1 MLSLDQLNWHDTIDR
16 LNGVGPV
23 ATNHFSTLGITTI
36 KDLMFHFPFRYED
49 IQTRPL
55 DSILDNEKVTL
66 KGTVVSPPVVNY
78 YGGKKSRL
86 TFRMSLDEH
95 NIISVSFFNQPY
107 YAKSIELGQEKAVY
121 GKWQSDRQN
130 LLGMRVIKL
139 NESEG
144 DFNPVY
150 SSTKGLKQTQ
160 IVKAIKAAFDAAA
173 KSIEEVLPDFL
184 NEKYRLLPL
193 SQALYQMH
201 FPKNMKE
208 FENAER
214 KIIFQEF
221 FLYQWR
227 LQTTMKQT
235 QKDKGVRIL
244 YDNHDLKEIIR
255 QLPYDLTLAQKQA
268 VNDIC
273 YDLLAPYP
281 MRRMLQGDVGS
292 GKTLVAFLG
301 MMASVLAGYQ
311 AVLMVP
317 TEILAKQHVA
327 NFNRIFEPM
336 GYRAEILV
344 SAMKAKDKKAV
355 IEGIEHGRIRI
366 IIGTHALIQPA
377 VIYKQLG
384 IAIIDEQHRFGVDQ
398 RQALM
403 DKVQATETLNILQMT
418 ATPIPRSLAQ
428 TIYGDMTVST
438 IDQLP
443 KGRIPIETKVID
455 EDKIQILYDK
465 MYTELKQGHQIY
477 YVLPII
483 DQSEYLEQI
492 ENVNAIKEK
501 LSIKFSDW
509 QVDALHG
516 QLSKEE
522 QQSIMTQYEQND
534 IQILVATTMVEVGVD
549 VPNATVIVI
558 HSAERFGLAQLHQLR
573 GRVGRSNL
581 PSYCY
586 LIGKPTTEQG
596 KKRLEIMESESDGF
610 VISQE
615 DMKIRGMG
623 DILGLAQSGIP
634 QFEYANLIE
643 DQHIHVVA
651 REEVTN
657 LLNHPLAIEDRE
669 IEKIVNWLTNQQI
682 KI

>member
-1 MLSLDQLNWHDTIDR
+1 MDQLNWNETINK

-23 ATNHFSTLGITTI
+23 ATDKFASIGVNTI
-36 KDLMFHFPFRYED
+36 RDLMFHFPFRYED
-49 IQTRPL
+49 LQARPL
-55 DSILDNEKVTL
+55 ESILDGEKVTL
-66 KGTVVSPPVVNY
+66 KGTVVTPAVVNY
-78 YGGKKSRL
+78 FGGRKSRL

-107 YAKSIELGQEKAVY
+107 LAKSVEVGQEKAIF
-121 GKWQSDRQN
+121 GKWHSDRQN
-130 LLGMRVIKL
+130 LLGMKIIKL
-139 NESEG
+139 NEDNG

-150 SSTKGLKQTQ
+150 STTKGLKQTQ
-160 IVKAIKAAFDAAA
+160 IIKAIKSAFEASSS
-173 KSIEEVLPDFL
+173 SIVEVIPD
-184 NEKYRLLPL
+184 NINHKYRLLPL
-193 SQALYQMH
+193 NKALYQMH
-201 FPKNMKE
+201 FPKDAREFKE
-208 FENAER
+208 AER

-227 LQTTMKQT
+227 LQATMQQS
-235 QKDKGVRIL
+235 QKETGIRVL
-244 YDNHDLKEIIR
+244 YDNHDLKEIVT
-255 QLPYDLTLAQKQA
+255 QLPYQLTEAQKKA
-268 VNDIC
+268 VNEIC

-301 MMASVLAGYQ
+301 MMAAVLAGYQ

-317 TEILAKQHVA
+317 TEILAKQHVVS
-327 NFNRIFEPM
+327 FNRIFEDI
-336 GYRAEILV
+336 GYHSEILV
-344 SAMKAKDKKAV
+344 SAMKAKEKKDVLDGLAS
-355 IEGIEHGRIRI
+355 GRIRI
-366 IIGTHALIQPA
+366 VIGTHALIQPA
-377 VIYKQLG
+377 VTYKQLG

-398 RQALM
+398 RHALM
-403 DKVQATETLNILQMT
+403 EKVEAEETLNILQMT

-443 KGRIPIETKVID
+443 KGRIPIETKLID
-455 EDKIQILYDK
+455 EDNLDFLYNK
-465 MYTELKQGHQIY
+465 MVEELKEGHQIY

-483 DQSEYLEQI
+483 DQSEHLEQI

-501 LSIKFSDW
+501 LSVQFPEW
-509 QVDALHG
+509 NVGALHG
-516 QLSKEE
+516 QLSKDD
-522 QQSIMTQYEQND
+522 QQQVMNAYEQNKL
-534 IQILVATTMVEVGVD
+534 QILVATTMVEVGVD
-549 VPNATVIVI
+549 VPNATIIVI

-596 KKRLEIMESESDGF
+596 KKRLEIMEQESDGF
-610 VISQE
+610 IISQE

-634 QFEYANLIE
+634 QFKYANLFE
-643 DQHIHVVA
+643 DQHIHKVA
-651 REEVTN
+651 KDEVTWY
-657 LLNHPLAIEDRE
+657 LNHPLELEDQEINAI
-669 IEKIVNWLTNQQI
+669 INWLTNQQI

>member
-1 MLSLDQLNWHDTIDR
+1 MDQLNWNETINK

-23 ATNHFSTLGITTI
+23 ATDKFASIGVNTI
-36 KDLMFHFPFRYED
+36 RDLMFHFPFRYED
-49 IQTRPL
+49 LQARPL
-55 DSILDNEKVTL
+55 ESILDGEKVTL
-66 KGTVVSPPVVNY
+66 KGTVVTPAVVNY
-78 YGGKKSRL
+78 FGGRKSRL

-107 YAKSIELGQEKAVY
+107 LAKSVEVGQEKAIF

-130 LLGMRVIKL
+130 LLGMKIIKL
-139 NESEG
+139 NEDNG

-150 SSTKGLKQTQ
+150 STTKGLKQTQ
-160 IVKAIKAAFDAAA
+160 IIKAIKSAFEASSS
-173 KSIEEVLPDFL
+173 SIVEVIPDNINL
-184 NEKYRLLPL
+184 KYRLLPL
-193 SQALYQMH
+193 NKALYQMH
-201 FPKNMKE
+201 FPKDAREFKE
-208 FENAER
+208 AER

-227 LQTTMKQT
+227 LQATMQQS
-235 QKDKGVRIL
+235 QKETGIRVL
-244 YDNHDLKEIIR
+244 YDNHDLKEIVT
-255 QLPYDLTLAQKQA
+255 QLPYQLTEAQKKA
-268 VNDIC
+268 VNEIC

-301 MMASVLAGYQ
+301 MMAAVLAGYQ

-317 TEILAKQHVA
+317 TEILAKQHVV
-327 NFNRIFEPM
+327 NFNRIFEDI
-336 GYRAEILV
+336 GYHSEILV
-344 SAMKAKDKKAV
+344 SAMKAKEKKDVLDGLAS
-355 IEGIEHGRIRI
+355 GRIRI
-366 IIGTHALIQPA
+366 VIGTHALIQPA
-377 VIYKQLG
+377 VTYKQLG

-398 RQALM
+398 RHALM
-403 DKVQATETLNILQMT
+403 EKVEAEETLNILQMT

-443 KGRIPIETKVID
+443 KGRIPIETKLID
-455 EDKIQILYDK
+455 EDNLDFLYNK
-465 MYTELKQGHQIY
+465 MVEELKEGHQIY

-483 DQSEYLEQI
+483 DQSEHLEQI

-501 LSIKFSDW
+501 LSVQFPEW
-509 QVDALHG
+509 NVGALHG
-516 QLSKEE
+516 QLSKDD
-522 QQSIMTQYEQND
+522 QQQVMNAYEQNKL
-534 IQILVATTMVEVGVD
+534 QILVATTMVEVGVD
-549 VPNATVIVI
+549 VPNATIIVI

-573 GRVGRSNL
+573 GRVGRSSL

-596 KKRLEIMESESDGF
+596 KKRLEIMEQESDGF
-610 VISQE
+610 IISQE

-634 QFEYANLIE
+634 QFKYANLFE
-643 DQHIHVVA
+643 DQHIHKVA
-651 REEVTN
+651 KDEVTWY
-657 LLNHPLAIEDRE
+657 LNHPLELEDQEINAI
-669 IEKIVNWLTNQQI
+669 INWLTNQQI

>member
-1 MLSLDQLNWHDTIDR
+1 MDQLNWNDTINK

-23 ATNHFSTLGITTI
+23 ATDKFASLGVSTI

-49 IQTRPL
+49 LQARPL
-55 DSILDNEKVTL
+55 DSILDGENVTL

-78 YGGKKSRL
+78 FGGRKSRL
-86 TFRMSLDEH
+86 TFRISLDEH
-95 NIISVSFFNQPY
+95 NIISASFFNQPY
-107 YAKSIELGQEKAVY
+107 LAKTIEVGEEKAIF

-130 LLGMRVIKL
+130 LLGMRIIKL
-139 NESEG
+139 NDSNG

-150 SSTKGLKQTQ
+150 SSTKGLKQPQ
-160 IVKAIKAAFDAAA
+160 IIKAIKTAFESSFD
-173 KSIEEVLPDFL
+173 SIDEVIPEDI
-184 NEKYRLLPL
+184 NHKYRLLPL
-193 SQALYQMH
+193 NKALYQMH
-201 FPKNMKE
+201 FPKNAQEFKE
-208 FENAER
+208 AER

-227 LQTTMKQT
+227 LQTTMQQS
-235 QKDKGVRIL
+235 QKDNGVRVL
-244 YDNHDLKEIIR
+244 YDNHDLKEIITE
-255 QLPYDLTLAQKQA
+255 LPYQLTDAQKKA
-268 VNDIC
+268 VNEIC

-292 GKTLVAFLG
+292 GKTLVAFMG
-301 MMASVLAGYQ
+301 MMAAILAGYQ

-336 GYRAEILV
+336 GYHAEILV
-344 SAMKAKDKKAV
+344 SAMKAKEKKLV
-355 IEGIEHGRIRI
+355 LDGISSGRIRI

-377 VIYKQLG
+377 VTYKQLG

-398 RQALM
+398 RHALM
-403 DKVQATETLNILQMT
+403 EKVQAKETLNILQMT

-428 TIYGDMTVST
+428 TLYGDMTVST

-443 KGRIPIETKVID
+443 KGRIPIETKIVD
-455 EDKIQILYDK
+455 EDNIDILYNK
-465 MYTELKQGHQIY
+465 MAVELGQGHQIY

-483 DQSEYLEQI
+483 DQSEHLEQI

-501 LSIKFSDW
+501 LSNRFPEW
-509 QVDALHG
+509 NVGALHG
-516 QLSKEE
+516 QLSKDE
-522 QQSIMTQYEQND
+522 QQHVMNEYEQNS

-549 VPNATVIVI
+549 VPNATIIVI

-596 KKRLEIMESESDGF
+596 KKRLEIMEQQSDGF

-634 QFEYANLIE
+634 QFKYANLIE
-643 DQHIHVVA
+643 DQHIHNVA
-651 REEVTN
+651 KEEVVWYLKN
-657 LLNHPLAIEDRE
+657 PLKIENQE
-669 IEKIVNWLTNQQI
+669 VETIINWLTNQQI

>member
-1 MLSLDQLNWHDTIDR
+1 MDQLNWNETINK

-23 ATNHFSTLGITTI
+23 ATDKFASIGVNTI
-36 KDLMFHFPFRYED
+36 RDLMFHFPFRYED
-49 IQTRPL
+49 LQARPL
-55 DSILDNEKVTL
+55 ESILDGEKVTL
-66 KGTVVSPPVVNY
+66 KGTVVTPAVVNY
-78 YGGKKSRL
+78 FGGRKSRL

-107 YAKSIELGQEKAVY
+107 LAKSVEVGQEKAIF
-121 GKWQSDRQN
+121 GKWHSDRQN
-130 LLGMRVIKL
+130 LLGMKIIKL
-139 NESEG
+139 NEDNG

-150 SSTKGLKQTQ
+150 STTKGLKQTQ
-160 IVKAIKAAFDAAA
+160 IIKAIKSAFEASSS
-173 KSIEEVLPDFL
+173 SIVEVIPD
-184 NEKYRLLPL
+184 NINHKYRLLPL
-193 SQALYQMH
+193 NKALYQMH
-201 FPKNMKE
+201 FPKDARE
-208 FENAER
+208 FKKAER

-227 LQTTMKQT
+227 LQATMQQS
-235 QKDKGVRIL
+235 QKETGIRVL
-244 YDNHDLKEIIR
+244 YDNHDLKEIVT
-255 QLPYDLTLAQKQA
+255 QLPYQLTEAQKKA
-268 VNDIC
+268 VNEIC

-301 MMASVLAGYQ
+301 MMAAVLAGYQ

-317 TEILAKQHVA
+317 TEILAKQHVVS
-327 NFNRIFEPM
+327 FNRIFEDI
-336 GYRAEILV
+336 GYHSEILV
-344 SAMKAKDKKAV
+344 SAMKAKEKKDVLDGLAS
-355 IEGIEHGRIRI
+355 GRIRI
-366 IIGTHALIQPA
+366 VIGTHALIQPA
-377 VIYKQLG
+377 VTYKQLG

-398 RQALM
+398 RHALM
-403 DKVQATETLNILQMT
+403 EKVEAEETLNILQMT

-443 KGRIPIETKVID
+443 KGRIPIETKLID
-455 EDKIQILYDK
+455 EDNLDFLYNK
-465 MYTELKQGHQIY
+465 MVEELKEGHQIY

-483 DQSEYLEQI
+483 DQSEHLEQI

-501 LSIKFSDW
+501 LSVQFPEW
-509 QVDALHG
+509 NVGALHG
-516 QLSKEE
+516 QLSKDD
-522 QQSIMTQYEQND
+522 QQQVMNAYEQNKL
-534 IQILVATTMVEVGVD
+534 QILVATTMVEVGVD
-549 VPNATVIVI
+549 VPNATIIVI

-596 KKRLEIMESESDGF
+596 KKRLEIMEQESDGF
-610 VISQE
+610 IISQE

-634 QFEYANLIE
+634 QFKYANLFE
-643 DQHIHVVA
+643 DQHIHKVA
-651 REEVTN
+651 KDEVTWY
-657 LLNHPLAIEDRE
+657 LNHPLELEDQEINAI
-669 IEKIVNWLTNQQI
+669 INWLTNQQI

>member
-1 MLSLDQLNWHDTIDR
+1 
-16 LNGVGPV
+16 
-23 ATNHFSTLGITTI
+23 
-36 KDLMFHFPFRYED
+36 
-49 IQTRPL
+49 
-55 DSILDNEKVTL
+55 
-66 KGTVVSPPVVNY
+66 
-78 YGGKKSRL
+78 
-86 TFRMSLDEH
+86 
-95 NIISVSFFNQPY
+95 
-107 YAKSIELGQEKAVY
+107 
-121 GKWQSDRQN
+121 
-130 LLGMRVIKL
+130 
-139 NESEG
+139 
-144 DFNPVY
+144 
-150 SSTKGLKQTQ
+150 
-160 IVKAIKAAFDAAA
+160 
-173 KSIEEVLPDFL
+173 
-184 NEKYRLLPL
+184 
-193 SQALYQMH
+193 
-201 FPKNMKE
+201 MKE

-501 LSIKFSDW
+501 LSVKFSDW
-509 QVDALHG
+509 QVGALHG
-516 QLSKEE
+516 QLNKDE
-522 QQSIMTQYEQND
+522 QQNIMTQFEQND

-634 QFEYANLIE
+634 QFDYANLIE

-651 REEVTN
+651 KEEVTN
-657 LLNHPLAIEDRE
+657 ILKHPLAIEDQE